1 MQNLEIII
9 SLASTALGFVI
20 TTLTFLLKFIKNEK
34 AKRIAD
40 QTVKLCD
47 AILPYIKKAETF
59 INYSGEEK
67 KEYVMTRA
75 NQYAQKNKLKFDEEF
90 ISQKIEELI
99 ALTKEV
105 NTKTKNDAGF
115 KITFPVKQ

>member
-9 SLASTALGFVI
+9 SLAGTALGFVI

-40 QTVKLCD
+40 RTVKLCD

-67 KEYVMTRA
+67 KEYVMTKA

>member
-9 SLASTALGFVI
+9 SLASTALGLII
-20 TTLTFLLKFIKNEK
+20 TALTFLIKFIKNAK
-34 AKRIAD
+34 AKKIVE

-59 INYSGEEK
+59 IHYSGEEK
-67 KEYVMTRA
+67 KEYVMTKVS
-75 NQYAQKNKLKFDEEF
+75 QYARENDLKFDEGM
-90 ISQKIEELI
+90 ISQKIEEII

-105 NTKTKNDAGF
+105 NAKTKNDEGI
-115 KITFPVKQ
+115 KITLPVKQ